1 MFYIYGGFQ
10 IFAALQL
17 AWTIYCLKRS
27 IVKIAPSPRGIFTII
42 GLVGLSAS
50 LLVALFGD
58 YMVIFQGGANGSGNA
73 EGWVFLIAMFVFFPT
88 FFLFSL
94 LSLIGLSS
102 PNKSGLGTR

>member
-1 MFYIYGGFQ
+1 
-10 IFAALQL
+10 
-17 AWTIYCLKRS
+17 
-27 IVKIAPSPRGIFTII
+27 
-42 GLVGLSAS
+42 
-50 LLVALFGD
+50 
-58 YMVIFQGGANGSGNA
+58 MVIFQGGANGSGNA